1 MGKCVNHPQIDT
13 PYKCQKHA
21 IYMCQDCLHCK
32 DPNLYCKFRSSCP
45 IWFIHQERENEKRR
59 NKLEAQADRHQVSFS
74 PDNVQI
80 DVPAGTTLLQ
90 AALDAGLK
98 LNASC
103 NGAGTC
109 GKCKLVISQGRVQ
122 TADTPLL
129 TDSEKAKGYV
139 LACQSTVHE
148 DLEVRI
154 PEETLE
160 RRLRCAGIG
169 EQATAKLLGCVQQL
183 SPMREEFFLEL
194 SPPTAEDN
202 VSDLDR
208 LKRGLKKQ
216 NVDPER
222 MNISLEVVRQ
232 LANAL
237 REENWSV
244 SASVIRKKCSFEV
257 LQVQPGQEE
266 HPSLGLA
273 VDVGTTTVM
282 MYLVDMQSGRVLAG
296 AGGHNK
302 QAACGDDI
310 INRIVCAE
318 KSGVR
323 KLGNMVL
330 STINGLIN
338 EVLDSSGQERQN
350 IGNVVV
356 SGNTTMS
363 HLLLQLEPRYLRRT
377 PYIPTATDFPIFKAR
392 EIGIKTDPS
401 APVFILPGPASYVG
415 GDIVSGI
422 LYSGLHKQE
431 PITLF
436 VDVGTNGEIVLG
448 NQDWLLTAACSA
460 GPAFE
465 GGGIRWGMR
474 AEEGAIEA
482 VDIDPESQEASI
494 RTIAQLP
501 ARGICGTG
509 MIDTLSEMLLAGVID
524 QSGRIQLPAEH
535 PRLTRQTGE
544 RAYILEWAQ
553 NTSMDED
560 IVFTESDI
568 QNLLRSKGAVYAGFR
583 TLLGYVGLSFTD
595 LDRILIAGGFGE
607 YLDVDKAVNI
617 GLLPD
622 LDRDKFQYLGNT
634 SLAGAYMCLL
644 SQESRTEAEQIS
656 SNMTYVD
663 FSDNNA
669 FMDEF
674 TSALFLPHTEMQ
686 DFPSLKQ
693 RLDRAIAN

>member
-1 MGKCVNHPQIDT
+1 MGKCVNHPQTET
-13 PYKCQKHA
+13 PYKCQKHG

-32 DPNLYCKFRSSCP
+32 DPNIYCKFRSSCP
-45 IWFIHQERENEKRR
+45 IWFIHQERQNEERR
-59 NKLEAQADRHQVSFS
+59 SRQEADTDRYQVHFA

-80 DVPAGTTLLQ
+80 EVQAGSTLLQ
-90 AALDAGLK
+90 AAQEAGLK

-109 GKCKLVISQGRVQ
+109 GKCKLLVNQGQ
-122 TADTPLL
+122 IQSADTPLL

-139 LACQSTVHE
+139 LACQSTVHG
-148 DLEVRI
+148 DLEVMI

-160 RRLRCAGIG
+160 RRMRCAGIG
-169 EQATAKLLGCVQQL
+169 EQATAKLLGCVQEI
-183 SPMREEFFLEL
+183 SPLREEFFLEL
-194 SPPTAEDN
+194 SPPTTEDN

-208 LKRGLKKQ
+208 LKRGLKKK

-222 MNISLEVVRQ
+222 MNITLEVMRQ
-232 LANAL
+232 LASAL
-237 REENWSV
+237 RQENWSV
-244 SASVIRKKCSFEV
+244 TASVIRKKCSYEV
-257 LQVQPGQEE
+257 LHVHPGHEE
-266 HPSLGLA
+266 HPRLGLA

-282 MYLVDMQSGRVLAG
+282 VYLVDLQSAKVLAG

-318 KSGVR
+318 KSGVQ
-323 KLGNMVL
+323 KLGKMVL

-338 EVLDSSGQERQN
+338 EVLDSSGMERQD

-356 SGNTTMS
+356 SGNTTMA

-377 PYIPTATDFPIFKAR
+377 PYIPTASDFPIFKAK
-392 EIGIKTDPS
+392 EIGLKTDPA
-401 APVFILPGPASYVG
+401 APVFVLPGPASYVG

-474 AEEGAIEA
+474 AEEGAIEQ
-482 VDIDPESQEASI
+482 VDIDPESKEPRISSI
-494 RTIAQLP
+494 GQLP

-509 MIDTLSEMLLAGVID
+509 MIDTLSEMFLTKVID
-524 QSGRIQLPAEH
+524 QSGHLQVPEEH
-535 PRLTRQTGE
+535 PRLTYQTGE
-544 RAYILEWAQ
+544 KAYVLEWAQ

-583 TLLGYVGLSFTD
+583 TLLGYVGLSFAD
-595 LDRILIAGGFGE
+595 LDRVLIAGGFGE

-644 SQESRTEAEQIS
+644 NQEARTEAEQICN
-656 SNMTYVD
+656 NMTYLD

-674 TSALFLPHTEMQ
+674 TSALFLPHTELQ
-686 DFPSLKQ
+686 DFPSLQEK
-693 RLDRAIAN
+693 LKAYAAN